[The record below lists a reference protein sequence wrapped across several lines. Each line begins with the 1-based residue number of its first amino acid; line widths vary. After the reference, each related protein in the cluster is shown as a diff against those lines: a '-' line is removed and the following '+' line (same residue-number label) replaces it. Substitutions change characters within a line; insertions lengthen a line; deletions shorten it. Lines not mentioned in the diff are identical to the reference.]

1 MIITIDENS
10 GFCFGV
16 TTAIQTAE
24 SELQKGPLFCLGDI
38 VHNGQEVERLNK
50 LGLETIDYDDL
61 RTLHNVRVLLRAHG
75 EPPSTYHIA
84 KRNNIEI
91 IDASC
96 PVVLHLQ
103 KRIRDTYQA
112 NYGKNTGAQIVI
124 FGKKGHAEVIGLE
137 GQTNNTAIVIEGL
150 HDLNK
155 VDMTRPIYLFSQ
167 TTKSVEEFEQI
178 VEEIK
183 KAKGERLKAK
193 GNEAKG
199 NEAKGERLEAKGDEA
214 IFEYHNTICKNVAN
228 RVKRLQDFAR
238 SNDIVIFVGGQKSS
252 NAKVLYNHCLEV
264 NDCTVFVSSA
274 ADLTPE
280 ILQQCHN
287 AERVGICGATSTPKW
302 LMESVK
308 QFIVYSL

>member
-1 MIITIDENS
+1 MKVTIDDNS

-24 SELQKGPLFCLGDI
+24 RELQKGKLFCLGDI
-38 VHNGQEVERLNK
+38 VHNGQEVERLDQ

-112 NYGKNTGAQIVI
+112 LHGKNTGAQIVI

-137 GQTNNTAIVIEGL
+137 GQTNNTAIVIESIK
-150 HDLNK
+150 DLDK
-155 VDMTRPIYLFSQ
+155 LDYTKSIYLFSQ
-167 TTKSVEEFEQI
+167 TTKSVEEFQQI
-178 VEEIK
+178 VSEIK
-183 KAKGERLKAK
+183 EQRTKLANPDSGVQTQ
-193 GNEAKG
+193 N
-199 NEAKGERLEAKGDEA
+199 A
-214 IFEYHNTICKNVAN
+214 IFEYHNTICRNVAN
-228 RVKRLQDFAR
+228 RVKKLQDFAR
-238 SNDIVIFVGGQKSS
+238 SNDIVVFVGGKKSS
-252 NAKVLYNHCLEV
+252 NAKVLYNNCLEV
-264 NDCTVFVSSA
+264 NSCTLFVSSV

-280 ILQQCHN
+280 MLEQCHR
-287 AERVGICGATSTPKW
+287 AEHVGICGATSTPKW
-302 LMESVK
+302 LMEEVK
-308 QFIVYSL
+308 QYIVDSL

>member
-1 MIITIDENS
+1 MIVTIDDNS

-24 SELQKGPLFCLGDI
+24 NELQKGPLFCLGDI
-38 VHNGQEVERLNK
+38 VHNGQEVERLAS

-84 KRNNIEI
+84 QRNNIEI

-103 KRIRDTYQA
+103 KRIRETYQA
-112 NYGKNTGAQIVI
+112 NHGKNTGAQIVI

-137 GQTNNTAIVIEGL
+137 GQTNNTAIVIESISDL
-150 HDLNK
+150 HLLDF
-155 VDMTRPIYLFSQ
+155 TRPIYLFSQ

-178 VEEIK
+178 VAEINRR
-183 KAKGERLKAK
+183 KAKGGRAPHDTSVV
-193 GNEAKG
+193 GDPAEAMRQG
-199 NEAKGERLEAKGDEA
+199 GEEVV
-214 IFEYHNTICKNVAN
+214 FEYHNTICRNVAN

-238 SNDIVIFVGGQKSS
+238 SNDVVIFVGGQKSS
-252 NAKVLYNHCLEV
+252 NAKVLYNNCLEV
-264 NDCTVFVSSA
+264 NPCTIFVSSA
-274 ADLTPE
+274 LDLTPE

-302 LMESVK
+302 LMESVSEA
-308 QFIVYSL
+308 IRR